1 MNNEEKRKMD
11 TVKKSRERLD
21 SGNGSCD
28 TMKLDELKKSKLV
41 GHANLHIDVIERN
54 DTDDGGY
61 NNYGLNDEERNQDS
75 NNENSGHQ
83 RENV

>member
-1 MNNEEKRKMD
+1 MD

-41 GHANLHIDVIERN
+41 GHANLHIIERN
-54 DTDDGGY
+54 DNDDGGY
-61 NNYGLNDEERNQDS
+61 DNYGLNDEDS
-75 NNENSGHQ
+75 NNKNSGHQ